1 MTGEIRASLKNIRN
15 VEVKSKVAETKDLPP
30 KVVTAVRFEFDGE
43 PSLVQEILLL
53 EAQGKPVNAELY
65 SPQLALALD
74 EKEV

>member
-15 VEVKSKVAETKDLPP
+15 VEVKSKVAGDPS

-43 PSLVQEILLL
+43 PSQVQEILLL

-65 SPQLALALD
+65 SPQLAFALD
-74 EKEV
+74 KKEEPW